1 VIVRIATEGQYRM
14 DDDGADKLNELDNAV
29 VTAVESGDEAQFR
42 AAFDALIAFV
52 RDNGTEL
59 GDDELEESAV
69 IVPPSDTSLA
79 EATAEFT
86 GDGLIPG

>member
-1 VIVRIATEGQYRM
+1 VIVRIATEGQFRL
-14 DDDGADKLNELDNAV
+14 DDDSAAKVNELDNAV
-29 VTAVESGDEAQFR
+29 VTAVESGDAAKFK

-59 GDDELEESAV
+59 EDDALDESDVILPPGDTTLEEA
-69 IVPPSDTSLA
+69 A
-79 EATAEFT
+79 AEFT

>member
-14 DDDGADKLNELDNAV
+14 DDDGAEKLNELDNAV

-59 GDDELEESAV
+59 DDEELEESAV

>member
-1 VIVRIATEGQYRM
+1 VIVRIATEGQYRL
-14 DDDGADKLNELDNAV
+14 DDDSAEKLNELDNAV
-29 VTAVESGDEAQFR
+29 VTAVESGDAAKFK

-52 RDNGTEL
+52 HDNGTEL
-59 GDDELEESAV
+59 DDDALDESDV
-69 IVPPSDTSLA
+69 IVPPGDTTLE